1 MKYKMSE
8 GHSYISDT
16 FIFDRAIYESEKPG
30 AGLSSA
36 VLRVIKGPVAE
47 WGGLNRNTRKYS
59 EKLWDRVLAAPYLVE
74 QLKYKSLFG
83 EANHPVDR
91 DEIDFARVSHLIS
104 ELWKVPDKNQIWT
117 VLWILDTPL
126 GRILDTLYE
135 AGSLIGYSSRAG
147 GLLLQRKDYIEVD
160 ADTYNF
166 ITFDAVPYPSVEC
179 ARPGVLESV
188 EHKFE
193 LSDETHEKL
202 ITMINESRPYD
213 REIIREFIYGLRG
226 YDMSREIQVFESV
239 NNPVLNRGNGGT
251 VIVPATSQVNESGN
265 NDLGLEPDDLNKP
278 LDSGSGQAANAES
291 ENEGQKPEQTT
302 PTDNKSA
309 DDSKSQETTLSLLK
323 ENLKQIERLKSTE
336 QSLIA
341 TRDSLIKENRD
352 LKDSL
357 STAFSRISKLMEDAQ
372 NAGKGLAVDPNSDE
386 TENKNPDNNEKARTT
401 QYLDDTIK
409 EMKRRVSELEDAL
422 DDKELELEE
431 LLGVREAARALKY
444 ENERLR
450 LLSSAGKSGTSSSG
464 QQTAAPRLITVNVP
478 ENGSGMTKELQD
490 EIDDLKQKLEES
502 YKEIADMVDE
512 MGKRDELISDLESK
526 VRTLKLVRARLT
538 KNNEQLQG
546 ELSNAEGEVSEK
558 VATLEGANQRL
569 REEVSSVN
577 ESLDSARRQSDH
589 YRKNLA
595 SVSESLDSVRKQAE
609 RYKRELVSVI
619 CGTYNISEEVVR
631 PRLRAGFTKADV
643 YSICESISN
652 EASRKASPMIIGE
665 YSESGTVSG
674 AAEASRQQSFDGQH
688 LKARVSLANRRGTVR
703 QS

>member
-1 MKYKMSE
+1 MSE

-16 FIFDRAIYESEKPG
+16 FIFDRSIYESEKSG
-30 AGLSSA
+30 AGLSNA
-36 VLRVIKGPVAE
+36 VLRVIKGPIAE

-83 EANHPVDR
+83 EANHPIDR

-188 EHKFE
+188 EQKFE
-193 LSDETHEKL
+193 LPDETHEKL

-213 REIIREFIYGLRG
+213 REIIKEFIYGLRG
-226 YDMSREIQVFESV
+226 YNMSREIKIFESV
-239 NNPVLNRGNGGT
+239 NNPDLNRGDKST
-251 VIVPATSQVNESGN
+251 IIVPATSSVNESGKAA
-265 NDLGLEPDDLNKP
+265 ESDDLNKP
-278 LDSGSGQAANAES
+278 SELGQSTGTSKPDE
-291 ENEGQKPEQTT
+291 EGQKQPEQTT
-302 PTDNKSA
+302 PTDNQSA
-309 DDSKSQETTLSLLK
+309 EDSKSQETTLSLLK
-323 ENLKQIERLKSTE
+323 ENVKQIERLKSTE

-352 LKDSL
+352 LKESL
-357 STAFSRISKLMEDAQ
+357 STAFGKISKLMEEAQ
-372 NAGKGLAVDPNSDE
+372 NAGKERVDPNSDQDGG
-386 TENKNPDNNEKARTT
+386 ENTQNPDEAGRAAH
-401 QYLDDTIK
+401 YLDDTIK
-409 EMKRRVSELEDAL
+409 EMKRRVTELEEVL
-422 DDKELELEE
+422 DEKELELED
-431 LLGVREAARALKY
+431 LRRVREAARALKY
-444 ENERLR
+444 ENEKLR
-450 LLSSAGKSGTSSSG
+450 SLSANKKGANTSD
-464 QQTAAPRLITVNVP
+464 QQIAPRHISVNVP
-478 ENGSGMTKELQD
+478 ENSSGMTRELQD
-490 EIDDLKQKLEES
+490 KIDDLKQKLDES
-502 YKEIADMVDE
+502 YREIAGMVDE
-512 MGKRDELISDLESK
+512 MGRKDQQISDLESE
-526 VRTLKLVRARLT
+526 VRTLKLVRAKLT
-538 KNNEQLQG
+538 KTNEQLQD
-546 ELSNAEGEVSEK
+546 ELSDAEGEVSEK

-589 YRKNLA
+589 YKKDLA
-595 SVSESLDSVRKQAE
+595 TVNESLDSVRKQAD

-631 PRLRAGFTKADV
+631 PRLRAGFTKADI

-652 EASRKASPMIIGE
+652 EASHRAPTMIIGE
-665 YSESGTVSG
+665 YSESGTMSG
-674 AAEASRQQSFDGQH
+674 AGTAAQHQQADGLP
-688 LKARVSLANRRGTVR
+688 LKARVSLTNRRGVLR